1 MTTSVSTTNP
11 GGHVLFAIGEAPT
24 AEYIEAM
31 GTIGLQS
38 LTSLLGR
45 LAQVSDNPIDGFVGA
60 ADCKVTASGLT
71 ATIAP
76 GWGFQYR
83 STATG
88 AFVPSYLPIV
98 VSSAVTQPITAHHAT
113 LKRHDLIGIRAA
125 YDEDQPVVTNV
136 YDITGAGGWTTPTTD
151 KRSRWNYEIAYIT
164 GTAATVPADP
174 TMTSGYITIA
184 RLRVPATAGAITVDD
199 MRPYWR
205 LSRELAEDPGA
216 EYASPFIPG
225 SSTECQVIESAT
237 PAMTVIVSEGKSVGL
252 GGYRSRIGRTT
263 LTVTTA
269 DATNPRI
276 DVVWV
281 DADGTLG
288 ITAGTPA
295 GSPSVPSIG
304 FTKQSL
310 AQIAVGAA
318 VTTIVTA
325 NITDTRVR
333 LPYDGS
339 QLRDDSIATAHIED
353 LAVTRA
359 KIDDAAVGTD
369 QIEDGMVTAAKLDT
383 DSVTTSKILAANVTG
398 TKLSVVPVIP
408 VLTIGAEAANAIT
421 VSVQCKDW
429 DGGNVSRVVRLE
441 FQVITSDGVVVDTGG
456 DYNLTL
462 GATGST
468 VLPTN
473 PAPSGTTGH
482 RVIDTNA
489 SGACQVVITDAVTGA
504 NRGCWLR
511 VTPYN
516 TPGFQ
521 ALGDLPFN

>member
-1 MTTSVSTTNP
+1 VTTSVSTTNP
-11 GGHVLFAIGEAPT
+11 GGHVNFAIGEAPT

-38 LTSLLGR
+38 LTSLIGR
-45 LAQVSDNPIDGFVGA
+45 LAQSGDNPIDGFIGA
-60 ADCKVTASGLT
+60 ADCKVTASGLV

-83 STATG
+83 STETG

-98 VSSAVTQPITAHHAT
+98 VSSAHTQAITAHHAT
-113 LKRHDLIGIRAA
+113 LKRHDLIGIKAI
-125 YDEDQPVVTNV
+125 YDKDQPVVTNV
-136 YDITGAGGWTTPTTD
+136 YDVTGAGGWTTPTSD
-151 KRSRWNYEIAYIT
+151 KRSRWYYGVAYIT
-164 GTAATVPADP
+164 GTAATTPADP
-174 TMTSGYITIA
+174 SMTSGYITIA

-225 SSTECQVIESAT
+225 TSTECLVIESAT
-237 PAMTVIVSEGKSVGL
+237 PAMTVVVSEGKAVGL
-252 GGYRSRIGRTT
+252 GGYRSRIGRST
-263 LTVTTA
+263 LAVSTA

-281 DADGTLG
+281 DADGSIG

-304 FTKQSL
+304 FTKQSI
-310 AQIAVGAA
+310 ARIAVGAA

-339 QLRDDSIATAHIED
+339 QLRELSIETAHLQD
-353 LAVTRA
+353 LAVTRD
-359 KIDDAAVGTD
+359 KIEDDAVGTD
-369 QIEDGMVTAAKLDT
+369 QIENGTVTAAKLDT
-383 DSVTTSKILAANVTG
+383 DSVTTPAILAGNVTG

-408 VLTIGAEAANAIT
+408 ALTAAAESADTIT
-421 VSVQCKDW
+421 VAIQCKDV
-429 DGGNVSRVVRLE
+429 DGGSVARVVRLE
-441 FQVITSDGVVVDTGG
+441 CEVYTKNGESTG
-456 DYNLTL
+456 YTIAI
-462 GATGST
+462 GATGS
-468 VLPTN
+468 VVSLTN
-473 PAPSGTTGH
+473 DVGAGAYPYEL
-482 RVIDTNA
+482 VDTNA
-489 SGACQVVITDAVTGA
+489 SGVAEVVVSGPAGA
-504 NRGCWLR
+504 AKGARLK
-511 VTPYN
+511 VTPIGTAGY
-516 TPGFQ
+516 PQ
-521 ALGDLPFN
+521 IVQCPFN

>member
-11 GGHVLFAIGEAPT
+11 GGHVNFAIGEAPT

-45 LAQVSDNPIDGFVGA
+45 LAQMSDNPIDGFIGA

-83 STATG
+83 ASATG

-98 VSSAVTQPITAHHAT
+98 VSASVNQPITAHHAT

-136 YDITGAGGWTTPTTD
+136 YDITGAGGWTTPTSD
-151 KRSRWNYEIAYIT
+151 KRSRWFYEVAYIT
-164 GTAATVPADP
+164 GTPGTVPTDP
-174 TMTSGYITIA
+174 SMTSGYITIA

-225 SSTECQVIESAT
+225 TSTECLVIESTT
-237 PAMTVIVSEGKSVGL
+237 PAMTVVVSEGKAVGL
-252 GGYRSRIGRTT
+252 GGYRSRVGRST
-263 LTVTTA
+263 LTVAAA

-281 DADGTLG
+281 DADGSIG
-288 ITAGTPA
+288 ITTGTPA
-295 GSPSVPSIG
+295 GSPAVPSIG
-304 FTKQSL
+304 FTKQSI
-310 AQIAVGAA
+310 ARIAVAA
-318 VTTIVTA
+318 LATTVVTA

-339 QLRDDSIATAHIED
+339 QLRDLSITTEHLED

-359 KIDDAAVGTD
+359 KIEDDAVGTD
-369 QIEDGMVTAAKLDT
+369 QIEDGAVTAAKLDT
-383 DSVTTSKILAANVTG
+383 DSVTTTKILAANVTG
-398 TKLSVVPVIP
+398 VKLSVVPVIP
-408 VLTIGAEAANAIT
+408 ALTAAAEAGNMIS
-421 VSVQCKDW
+421 VSVQMKDQ
-429 DGGNVSRVVRLE
+429 DGNNVSRTVRAIAYMMGSNGAIL
-441 FQVITSDGVVVDTGG
+441 SDGTDYEVDI
-456 DYNLTL
+456 
-462 GATGST
+462 GATGTRRNSAT
-468 VLPTN
+468 AAAYSN
-473 PAPSGTTGH
+473 PGGM
-482 RVIDTNA
+482 IFDTNA
-489 SGACQVVITDAVTGA
+489 SGAAVIEVSSVLTNGAFLVVHPVNTL
-504 NRGCWLR
+504 GCPAI
-511 VTPYN
+511 V
-516 TPGFQ
+516 
-521 ALGDLPFN
+521 DCPFA

>member
-45 LAQVSDNPIDGFVGA
+45 LAQMSDNPIDGFVGA
-60 ADCKVTASGLT
+60 NDCKVTAAGLV

-83 STATG
+83 ASLTG

-113 LKRHDLIGIRAA
+113 LKRHDLIGIKAI

-136 YDITGAGGWTTPTTD
+136 YDITGAGGWTTPTSD
-151 KRSRWNYEIAYIT
+151 KRSRWSYEIAYIT
-164 GTAATVPADP
+164 GTAATTPADP
-174 TMTSGYITIA
+174 SMTSGYITIA
-184 RLRVPATAGAITVDD
+184 RLRVPATAGAVTVDD
-199 MRPYWR
+199 MRPLWR
-205 LSRELAEDPGA
+205 FSRELAEDPGA
-216 EYASPFIPG
+216 EYASPFVPG
-225 SSTECQVIESAT
+225 TSTECQVIQSAT
-237 PAMTVIVSEGKSVGL
+237 PAMTVVVSEGKFVGL
-252 GGYRSRIGRTT
+252 GGYRWRAPRTT
-263 LTVTTA
+263 ITVAAA

-276 DVVWV
+276 DVVWA

-295 GSPSVPSIG
+295 GTPAVPSIG
-304 FTKQSL
+304 FSKQSL
-310 AQIAVGAA
+310 AQVAVAA
-318 VTTIVTA
+318 LATTVVTA

-339 QLRDDSIATAHIED
+339 QLRDDSIATAHLED
-353 LAVTRA
+353 LAVTRD
-359 KIDDAAVGTD
+359 KIGPAAVGTAE
-369 QIEDGMVTAAKLDT
+369 IENGTVTADKLDT
-383 DSVTTSKILAANVTG
+383 DSVTTPAILAGAVTG

-408 VLTIGAEAANAIT
+408 ILTIGAEAGNAIT
-421 VSVQCKDW
+421 VSVQFKDP
-429 DGGNVSRVVRLE
+429 DGGNVSRVVRAE
-441 FQVITSDGVVVDTGG
+441 YAVVNRAGVVQDVGG
-456 DYNLTL
+456 NFNLTL
-462 GATGST
+462 GASGTT

-473 PAPSGTTGH
+473 PEPGGTTG
-482 RVIDTNA
+482 VLVVESTA
-489 SGACQVVITDAVTGA
+489 GGVAQVVITDAVPGA

-516 TPGFQ
+516 TPGYPS
-521 ALGDLPFN
+521 LGSLPFN